1 MSGLVANASRLWHT
15 VRHLKPIQVWG
26 RAWRMMPGL
35 PADVGPAPAMRAT
48 FGRWAPRPRHAPSL
62 VASARMRLLNVE
74 HDLSAIGWNGGS
86 VDRLW
91 RYHQHYFDDVV
102 AEGAADRAEWH
113 RSLMLRWISENP
125 AARGVGW
132 EPYPVS
138 RRIVN
143 WIVMEIEGRRL
154 PPEAVESLAA
164 QARWLA
170 RHVEWHLLGNHVMAN
185 AKGLLFAGLF
195 FTGPEADAWRRK
207 AVGILEREIHEQV
220 LSDGGHFERSPMYH
234 AIVLED
240 LLDIINLLTVYGD
253 GAGDGDGSLAATLRS
268 TASSMLRW
276 LSAMIH
282 PDGGIAFFNDAAF
295 GVAPPY
301 AALRTY
307 ARGLGVAEVSFE
319 SRDLIALEPSG
330 FIRIEQGPVV
340 AILDVGPVGPDYI
353 PGHAHADTLSWEL
366 SFEGQ
371 RVLCNS
377 GTSGYGTGPER
388 ERQRGT
394 AAHNTITLDGQDSSE
409 VWRGFRVARR
419 ARPFGLEVARMP
431 AGVTVTCGHN
441 GYARLPGRPL
451 HVRRWTF
458 SDSVIEVRD
467 EVIGPGVAHS
477 HWHWHPDLAIEND
490 EQGRWV
496 TARLPDG
503 RCLRAEAEGMLLRSR
518 PSTWHPEFGRSIPT
532 TETVGTVTGRET
544 VMRFQWH

>member
-26 RAWRMMPGL
+26 RAWRMMPGW
-35 PADVGPAPAMRAT
+35 PADVGPAPAKRAT
-48 FGRWAPRPRHAPSL
+48 VGQWAPRPQHAPSL
-62 VASARMRLLNVE
+62 VAPARMRLLNVE
-74 HDLSAIGWNGGS
+74 HDLSAIGWDGGS

-113 RSLMLRWISENP
+113 RSLILRWIAENP
-125 AARGVGW
+125 AAHGVGW

-143 WIVMEIEGRRL
+143 WIAMEIEGRRL

-207 AVGILEREIHEQV
+207 AVGILEREIREQV

-240 LLDIINLLTVYGD
+240 LLDIINLLNVYGD
-253 GAGDGDGSLAATLRS
+253 GAGDGHESLAATLRS

-282 PDGGIAFFNDAAF
+282 PDGEIAFFNDAAF

-307 ARGLGVAEVSFE
+307 ARALGVAEVSFE
-319 SRDLIALEPSG
+319 SRDLIALETSG

-353 PGHAHADTLSWEL
+353 PGHAHADTLSWEF
-366 SFEGQ
+366 SWHGC
-371 RVLCNS
+371 RMLCNS
-377 GTSGYGTGPER
+377 GTSVYWDLLER
-388 ERQRGT
+388 NRQRGT
-394 AAHNTITLDGQDSSE
+394 AAHNTVTINGQDSSE
-409 VWRGFRVARR
+409 VWAGFRVARR
-419 ARPFGLEVARMP
+419 ARPFGLEVARTP
-431 AGVTVTCGHN
+431 VGVTVTCGHN

-451 HVRRWTF
+451 HVRQWTF

-467 EVIGPGVAHS
+467 EVIGPGVGHS

-532 TETVGTVTGRET
+532 TETVGAITGRET